1 LAPWPTKNRLASLLR
16 DAGLTIAVGQY
27 SIRIEDCSHF
37 VFQDF
42 GGDIS
47 DPTIDADADSVEE
60 MLRDGQLVSSVLASS
75 GIAHRFE
82 IYNDQNELSGYLHH
96 QWQLEKPA

>member
-1 LAPWPTKNRLASLLR
+1 LASLLR

-37 VFQDF
+37 VFQDY
-42 GGDIS
+42 GGDIC

-60 MLRDGQLVSSVLASS
+60 MLRDGQLVSNVLASS

-82 IYNDQNELSGYLHH
+82 IYNDQHELSGYLHH
-96 QWQLEKPA
+96 QWPLEKPA